1 MVKEYH
7 YIYDRVVR
15 VLEELEDRFKDEYFS
30 AYLDA
35 EERLEALEA
44 EAEVLRKLIKML
56 ERLLRMMKSELDEE
70 MYGSV
75 VGYNAIYG
83 CWIWL
88 NQLLTEIEMMIRN
101 LRIDIEGVDRI
112 W

>member
-1 MVKEYH
+1 MVREYY

-15 VLEELEDRFKDEYFS
+15 VLEELEDRFKDAYLS

-35 EERLEALEA
+35 EERLEALET
-44 EAEVLRKLIKML
+44 EAEVLRKLIRML
-56 ERLLRMMKSELDEE
+56 EKLLRMMKSELEE
-70 MYGSV
+70 DMYSSV

-83 CWIWL
+83 CWIWF

-101 LRIDIEGVDRI
+101 LRIDTEGVDRI